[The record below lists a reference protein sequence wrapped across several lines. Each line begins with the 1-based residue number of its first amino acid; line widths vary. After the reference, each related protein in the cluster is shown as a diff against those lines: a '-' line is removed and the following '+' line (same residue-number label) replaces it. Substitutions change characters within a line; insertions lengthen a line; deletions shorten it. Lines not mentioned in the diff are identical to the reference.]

1 MSPDNKLRV
10 YILDDELPAI
20 TKLRHQLAQ
29 ISEIE
34 LVGYSQKPKPAMDE
48 ILKLEPDIVFL
59 DINLSELDG
68 FDLLPS
74 IPDTSSII
82 FTTAYSEYAV
92 KAFDKSVADYLLK
105 PFDTERLLQ
114 AIGQVKQRRLSIL
127 QEQSLPDDE
136 ASQHQHV
143 VSKTGDRIF
152 IIKIEDV
159 YFFKSRTGGIYAYT
173 QSKAYPISD
182 SLERLEQRLN
192 QRGFVRFHRSF
203 LININHIKEIQRWFG
218 GKLLVI
224 MKDNQQTEINSSRE
238 GAKKIKQLFNL

>member
-1 MSPDNKLRV
+1 MSSDNKLRV

-20 TKLRHQLAQ
+20 TKLRHQLDQ
-29 ISEIE
+29 ISEVE
-34 LVGYSQKPKPAMDE
+34 LAGYSQKPKPAMDE
-48 ILKLEPDIVFL
+48 ILELKPDVVFL

-74 IPDTSSII
+74 IPDASSVIL
-82 FTTAYSEYAV
+82 TTAYSEYAV

-114 AIGQVKQRRLSIL
+114 AIAKVKQRHLSML
-127 QEQSLPDDE
+127 QEQSLLDDD

-152 IIKIEDV
+152 IIKIEDI
-159 YFFKSRTGGIYAYT
+159 YFFKSGAGGVYAYT
-173 QSKAYPISD
+173 QNKNYQISD
-182 SLERLEQRLN
+182 SLERLEHRLN

-203 LININHIKEIQRWFG
+203 LINVNYIKEIQRWFG

-224 MKDNQQTEINSSRE
+224 MNDNQQTEINSSRD